1 MRKKKK
7 KAWYKLD
14 NAGKLY
20 PSIAS
25 TRRSTVFRLSAK
37 LSEDISPESLQ
48 IALENTIER
57 FPYYKVNLKRGMF
70 WYYFEEARHV
80 PKIQKETHY
89 PCMFLK
95 FRKKKTFPFR
105 CTLL

>member
-57 FPYYKVNLKRGMF
+57 FPYYKVNLKR
-70 WYYFEEARHV
+70 
-80 PKIQKETHY
+80 
-89 PCMFLK
+89 
-95 FRKKKTFPFR
+95 
-105 CTLL
+105 